1 MFSYKVSFLTQIGP
15 NKANNWYIPSQKG
28 RIKTRDLRNCAYLK
42 MGVCVT
48 AWCSIALHVC
58 VRVRV
63 DASLTYS
70 HTFRHREEHSLTQT
84 RTRRNETRKQN
95 KERQKKTH
103 SAERGPTL
111 QNNHKCTRKKEVF
124 VLVLKKQNKKKS
136 VKLNRKER
144 VLFVVVFFSRLHFM
158 VALALLLQMMRFFRG
173 FASLFSLCPGMPS
186 FSEQLF
192 CLKTKVR

>member
-1 MFSYKVSFLTQIGP
+1 MFSYKFSFLTQIGP
-15 NKANNWYIPSQKG
+15 NRSKNWYIPSQKG

-70 HTFRHREEHSLTQT
+70 HTFRHREGHSLTQT

-95 KERQKKTH
+95 KERQKN
-103 SAERGPTL
+103 S
-111 QNNHKCTRKKEVF
+111 
-124 VLVLKKQNKKKS
+124 
-136 VKLNRKER
+136 
-144 VLFVVVFFSRLHFM
+144 FSR
-158 VALALLLQMMRFFRG
+158 ARTNTTKQSQMYTEKRG
-173 FASLFSLCPGMPS
+173 FCSRS
-186 FSEQLF
+186 Q
-192 CLKTKVR
+192 KTKQKKVS

>member
-1 MFSYKVSFLTQIGP
+1 MFSYKFSFLTQIGP
-15 NKANNWYIPSQKG
+15 NRAKNWYIPSQKG

-58 VRVRV
+58 VRVR
-63 DASLTYS
+63 ACLYFSHTYI

-124 VLVLKKQNKKKS
+124 VLKKQNKKS
-136 VKLNRKER
+136 QLNSIEKRECR
-144 VLFVVVFFSRLHFM
+144 LLLFFFSRLHFM